1 MKNRLLLMVLLLY
14 SIDFYGVSSLPGIP
28 DGDVGT
34 SASIWDKPVQDR
46 YFIYEG
52 LKYRCLT
59 DSTAEVA
66 PQRYSDWTEFEDSI
80 KNIKLYLSGEI
91 VIPNRVYCEGHELL
105 VTEIGAWAFFQQNIT
120 AVTIP
125 DYVETIELE
134 AFYRVKSLRKVTFS
148 SQGNLRLIKEYA
160 FEETGIEGVVEI
172 PEGVEVLSPWAF
184 MYTGAVH
191 TWVLPSTIKTVS
203 NGCLGSTG
211 VSHVDVVCHFTICPV
226 LDEDFGGFY
235 PMFGSPYMTTIWAPD
250 ECVELFKTH
259 YPFIFR
265 PDKTGVPGDSNYRR
279 YEYDYLDIRP
289 LSDYTPYDPSSIRTA
304 GRPEGECEAVGRY
317 NLQGVNLQHAQR
329 GLNIVT
335 MSDGSKRK
343 VLVK

>member
-1 MKNRLLLMVLLLY
+1 
-14 SIDFYGVSSLPGIP
+14 
-28 DGDVGT
+28 
-34 SASIWDKPVQDR
+34 
-46 YFIYEG
+46 
-52 LKYRCLT
+52 
-59 DSTAEVA
+59 
-66 PQRYSDWTEFEDSI
+66 
-80 KNIKLYLSGEI
+80 
-91 VIPNRVYCEGHELL
+91 
-105 VTEIGAWAFFQQNIT
+105 
-120 AVTIP
+120 
-125 DYVETIELE
+125 
-134 AFYRVKSLRKVTFS
+134 
-148 SQGNLRLIKEYA
+148 
-160 FEETGIEGVVEI
+160 
-172 PEGVEVLSPWAF
+172 
-184 MYTGAVH
+184 
-191 TWVLPSTIKTVS
+191 
-203 NGCLGSTG
+203 
-211 VSHVDVVCHFTICPV
+211 
-226 LDEDFGGFY
+226 
-235 PMFGSPYMTTIWAPD
+235 MFGSPYMTTIWASD